1 LKRPL
6 RTQKCQ
12 PIGRSLRELA
22 GWRAAGIE
30 FVMLFWTAAALLTFG
45 ACLAILLPL
54 MRSRAAAPASAHDL
68 AVYRDQLAEVER
80 DAARGLI
87 GTSEAGEARAEIGR
101 RILRLG
107 VVPEEGSV
115 RAAGAWRKLVP
126 AVAILAVPLLSWGFY
141 GYLGSPDLP
150 SQPLS
155 ARLSADLAKSSVEEL
170 IVRAEAHLAAN
181 PDDGKGWEVLAPV
194 YLRVGRPADSVTA
207 YRNTIRLNGPDAQR
221 EAGLGEALATVA
233 RKVTP
238 EARAAFERAL
248 TLEPVEPKSRF
259 FLAAAYAQEGRYAE
273 ANAAWRELLK
283 SLPPESPWRGATEQA
298 IAEAGARVAGGAEP
312 GPTAEDVAA
321 AESMN
326 AEDRVAMV
334 EGMVAQLD
342 ARLRENPNDA
352 EGWQRLVRSYMV
364 LGKHDEARDALSR
377 GVAALGKG
385 TSAAAGLQDFAAG
398 LGLTATD

>member
-1 LKRPL
+1 
-6 RTQKCQ
+6 
-12 PIGRSLRELA
+12 
-22 GWRAAGIE
+22 
-30 FVMLFWTAAALLTFG
+30 MHFWIVAALLTFG

-54 MRSRAAAPASAHDL
+54 MRARTAVPASAHDL
-68 AVYRDQLAEVER
+68 AVYRDQLAEIER

-87 GTSEAGEARAEIGR
+87 GTAEAGEARAEIGR
-101 RILRLG
+101 RILRAG
-107 VVPEEGSV
+107 
-115 RAAGAWRKLVP
+115 AAPQGPTRSTGAWRRLVP

-150 SQPLS
+150 SQPLA
-155 ARLSADLAKSSVEEL
+155 ARLSADPAKSSVDEL

-207 YRNTIRLNGPDAQR
+207 YRNTIRLNGANAER

-238 EARAAFERAL
+238 EAKAAFERAL
-248 TLEPVEPKSRF
+248 ALEPGDSKARF
-259 FLAAAYAQEGRYAE
+259 FLAAAYAQEGRYPE
-273 ANAAWRELLK
+273 ATAAWQQLLAT
-283 SLPPESPWRGATEQA
+283 LPPESPWRGATEQA
-298 IAEAGARVAGGAEP
+298 LAEAQSRMGAAP
-312 GPTAEDVAA
+312 GPTAGDVAA
-321 AESMN
+321 AETM
-326 AEDRVAMV
+326 APEDRVAMV

-342 ARLRENPNDA
+342 ARLRENPNDV

-364 LGKHDEARDALSR
+364 LGKPDEARDALSR
-377 GVAALGKG
+377 GSAALGKG
-385 TSAAAGLQDFAAG
+385 TIGAAALQDFAVG

>member
-1 LKRPL
+1 
-6 RTQKCQ
+6 
-12 PIGRSLRELA
+12 
-22 GWRAAGIE
+22 
-30 FVMLFWTAAALLTFG
+30 MLIWTAAALLTFG

-87 GTSEAGEARAEIGR
+87 GKSEAGEARAEIGR
-101 RILRLG
+101 RILRAG
-107 VVPEEGSV
+107 TQPQQERSV
-115 RAAGAWRKLVP
+115 RSNGAWRKLVP
-126 AVAILAVPLLSWGFY
+126 AAAILAVPLLSWGFY

-155 ARLSADLAKSSVEEL
+155 ARLSADPAKSSVEEL

-207 YRNTIRLNGPDAQR
+207 YRNTIRLNGSDARR

-238 EARAAFERAL
+238 EARAAFERARA
-248 TLEPVEPKSRF
+248 LEPGEPKARF
-259 FLAAAYAQEGRYAE
+259 FLAAAYAQEGRYPE
-273 ANAAWRELLK
+273 ATAAWQELLK
-283 SLPPESPWRGATEQA
+283 TLPPESPWRGATEQA
-298 IAEAGARVAGGAEP
+298 IAEAESRLAGGSAP
-312 GPTAEDVAA
+312 GPTDEDVAV
-321 AESMN
+321 AENMT

-364 LGKHDEARDALSR
+364 LGKQDEARDTLSR

-385 TSAAAGLQDFAAG
+385 TSAAANLQDFATG